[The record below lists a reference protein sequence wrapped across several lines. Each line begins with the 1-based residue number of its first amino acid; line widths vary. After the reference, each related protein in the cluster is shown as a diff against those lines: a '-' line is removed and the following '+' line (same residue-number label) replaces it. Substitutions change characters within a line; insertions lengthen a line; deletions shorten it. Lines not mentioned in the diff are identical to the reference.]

1 MQLVDIPRQ
10 PLTQDEQVAIID
22 KAQGLVVRDLI
33 KTSTENGHLRAERN
47 AMRHVLE
54 EIKGEL
60 TGWKRDRVN
69 DVLKQVRR

>member
-1 MQLVDIPRQ
+1 MITVQIPKQ
-10 PLTQDEQVAIID
+10 PLTFDEEVAIID

-33 KTSTENGHLRAERN
+33 KADAEVGHLRAERN
-47 AMRHVLE
+47 ALRHVLE